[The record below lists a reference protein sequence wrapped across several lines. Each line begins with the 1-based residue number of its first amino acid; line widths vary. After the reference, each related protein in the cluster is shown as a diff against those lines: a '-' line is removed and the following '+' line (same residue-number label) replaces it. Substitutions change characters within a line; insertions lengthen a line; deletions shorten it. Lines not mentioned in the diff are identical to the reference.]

1 MRATRTLQALSELG
15 IQMSLLPGRKTLV
28 WITPGFPLLARGLA
42 RGEWAA
48 FNQQVK
54 GLSNAAIQN
63 QIAFYSVNQS
73 ESGGG
78 ADLSS
83 ASQPTLQLFSTL
95 TGGRW
100 YRSDS
105 VEMPAY
111 FTPGSFHRP
120 WRCGIIRR
128 ATMVAWRTLR
138 SIVAVF
144 FLLLAATEIFACD
157 AIASP
162 ACPFSLHTPHM
173 ILTTVVPMA
182 AYAVAG
188 ISSWSRQVFRLCHW
202 DSSPG
207 RLRSMSSQ
215 CPTSRQ
221 TESNTLRAPRFS
233 LHS

>member
-1 MRATRTLQALSELG
+1 
-15 IQMSLLPGRKTLV
+15 MSLLPGRKTLV

-162 ACPFSLHTPHM
+162 ACPFSTHPSHDSDDGCADGCLCCCGH
-173 ILTTVVPMA
+173 IVVVAPSVPIVPLG
-182 AYAVAG
+182 YVTRAVTCD
-188 ISSWSRQVFRLCHW
+188 VFSMPDIPPNRIEH
-202 DSSPG
+202 PP
-207 RLRSMSSQ
+207 RS
-215 CPTSRQ
+215 
-221 TESNTLRAPRFS
+221 
-233 LHS
+233 